1 MTPEVKSIF
10 QSLANKGDWT
20 AQEAFEHLVPDSLQ
34 ADPQHVEVWM
44 NGGVIETTEWIP
56 ARGMMGGRYETVT
69 HELPD
74 RDCSRIEAGGEYSV
88 ENTIMEDMSPNRSR
102 GDVDITPEELEDIK
116 ELNEAHTTW
125 IENMIELEDT
135 ATIAEDLEE
144 VADAALIGE
153 AAEIASGFLEFSLDC
168 IAPVAGGVWAAKC
181 VSDRMTSTQDK
192 VGWGSIAG
200 GSTVAVLLTPPGQLA
215 IGGFLLYKVG
225 TRAHGM
231 WKRHQARTSR

>member
-1 MTPEVKSIF
+1 MTPAVKSIF

-20 AQEAFEHLVPDSLQ
+20 AQEAFEHLVPNSLQ

-56 ARGMMGGRYETVT
+56 ARGMIGGRYETVT

-135 ATIAEDLEE
+135 HTVMEDLQD
-144 VADAALIGE
+144 VADVTLMGE
-153 AAEIASGFLEFSLDC
+153 AAEIASGFLEVACDV
-168 IAPVAGGVWAAKC
+168 IAPIAGGAWAAKA
-181 VSDRMTSTQDK
+181 VADRQKTTADK

-215 IGGFLLYKVG
+215 IGGYLLFRVG
-225 TRAHGM
+225 QKGHAF
-231 WKRHQARTSR
+231 WKKRQARTSR